1 MMMKALLVVGTLG
14 SAAAGFFFSGLIV
27 VLLMEKLG
35 YDWALALMIGY
46 VRKLDIGR
54 FRFNE
59 ETGRQAVA
67 VNIQMRVVFTL
78 VWYALIALVLLA
90 ISMASGSV
98 LVAIMLFAA
107 NAGLL
112 INCLFAIIGEY
123 SIWPMLMRYEGLD
136 ESRQLCFKTIVC
148 GKDECDGDDEMFFG
162 LEEAEGLYDIAR
174 RGDIVVVFVPPT
186 GDMIYDV
193 VL

>member
-1 MMMKALLVVGTLG
+1 MTKALLVVGTLG

>member
-1 MMMKALLVVGTLG
+1 MTKVLLICGTVG

-46 VRKLDIGR
+46 VKKLDVGR

-107 NAGLL
+107 NVGLL

>member
-1 MMMKALLVVGTLG
+1 MTKALLVVGTLG

-46 VRKLDIGR
+46 VRKLDVGR

-67 VNIQMRVVFTL
+67 VIIQMRVVFTL

>member
-1 MMMKALLVVGTLG
+1 MTKALLVVGTLG

-46 VRKLDIGR
+46 VRKLDVGR

-90 ISMASGSV
+90 ISTASGSV

>member
-1 MMMKALLVVGTLG
+1 MTKALLVVGTLG

-46 VRKLDIGR
+46 VRRLDIGR

>member
-1 MMMKALLVVGTLG
+1 MTKALLVVGTLG

-136 ESRQLCFKTIVC
+136 ESRQLCFRTIVC

>member
-1 MMMKALLVVGTLG
+1 MMKVLLICGVIG
-14 SAAAGFFFSGLIV
+14 SAAASFFFSGLIV

-46 VRKLDIGR
+46 VRKLDVGR

-67 VNIQMRVVFTL
+67 VNIQTRVVFTL

-107 NAGLL
+107 NVGLL
-112 INCLFAIIGEY
+112 INCLFAIISEY

-148 GKDECDGDDEMFFG
+148 GKDECDSDDEMFFG

>member
-1 MMMKALLVVGTLG
+1 MTKALLIIGTLG

>member
-1 MMMKALLVVGTLG
+1 MTKALLVVGTLG

-46 VRKLDIGR
+46 VRKLDVGR

-67 VNIQMRVVFTL
+67 VNIQMRVAFTL

-148 GKDECDGDDEMFFG
+148 GKDECDGGDEMFFG

>member
-1 MMMKALLVVGTLG
+1 MTKALLVVGTLG

-46 VRKLDIGR
+46 VRKLDVGR

-90 ISMASGSV
+90 IGIASGSA

>member
-1 MMMKALLVVGTLG
+1 MTKALLVIGTLG

-148 GKDECDGDDEMFFG
+148 GKDECDGDNEMFFG

>member
-1 MMMKALLVVGTLG
+1 MMTKVLLIIGTVG

-35 YDWALALMIGY
+35 YDWSIAWMIGY
-46 VRKLDIGR
+46 VRRLDVGRFQFNEDIGK
-54 FRFNE
+54 
-59 ETGRQAVA
+59 QAVA
-67 VNIQMRVVFTL
+67 VNIQMRIVLTMA
-78 VWYALIALVLLA
+78 WYAMTALVLLLISSATGNA
-90 ISMASGSV
+90 I
-98 LVAIMLFAA
+98 VAIMLFAA
-107 NAGLL
+107 NLGLL

-123 SIWPMLMRYEGLD
+123 SIWPMLMRYDGLD
-136 ESRQLCFKTIVC
+136 EDKQLCFKMVVHE
-148 GKDECDGDDEMFFG
+148 KEDDDDEMFFG
-162 LEEAEGLYDIAR
+162 LEEAEGLYDIAN

>member
-1 MMMKALLVVGTLG
+1 MTKALLVVGTLG

-46 VRKLDIGR
+46 VRKLDVGR

>member
-1 MMMKALLVVGTLG
+1 MTKALLVVGTLG

-46 VRKLDIGR
+46 VRKLDVGR

-148 GKDECDGDDEMFFG
+148 SKDECDGDDEMFFG

>member
-1 MMMKALLVVGTLG
+1 MTKALLVVGTLG

-90 ISMASGSV
+90 ISIASGSV

-148 GKDECDGDDEMFFG
+148 GKDECDGGNEMFFG

>member
-1 MMMKALLVVGTLG
+1 MTKALLVVGTLG

-46 VRKLDIGR
+46 VRKLDVGR

-107 NAGLL
+107 NVGLL

-148 GKDECDGDDEMFFG
+148 GKDECDSDDEMFFG

>member
-1 MMMKALLVVGTLG
+1 MTKALLVVGTLG

-107 NAGLL
+107 NVGLL

-136 ESRQLCFKTIVC
+136 ESRQLCFRTIVC

-174 RGDIVVVFVPPT
+174 IGDIVVVFVPPT